1 MFDQL
6 QINLQLF
13 HLTRPYAIKER
24 YLAIYSEISA
34 EKIQLRL
41 LNVQYRYVTRKQQKQ
56 KNEINFDDCV
66 EAHF

>member
-41 LNVQYRYVTRKQQKQ
+41 LNVQYVTSKQQKQ